1 MILILF
7 PLILE
12 NYFKGR
18 YITKYRLDLNLYERR
33 EKEIEN
39 CILEDSTYAEFKIY
53 NTLDFVFK
61 IGSAEDLNLL
71 IGNTVANA
79 LIGNEA
85 NPGFAYSLKQYGAND
100 FSFATLAAT
109 NFFIVRK

>member
-1 MILILF
+1 MYISSTVTIQ
-7 PLILE
+7 
-12 NYFKGR
+12 KGETAFS
-18 YITKYRLDLNLYERR
+18 YSVLHKDITINNL
-33 EKEIEN
+33 KSS
-39 CILEDSTYAEFKIY
+39 DTADFF

-85 NPGFAYSLKQYGAND
+85 KPGFAYTLKQYGAND

>member
-1 MILILF
+1 MH
-7 PLILE
+7 
-12 NYFKGR
+12 KD
-18 YITKYRLDLNLYERR
+18 ITINNL
-33 EKEIEN
+33 KSS
-39 CILEDSTYAEFKIY
+39 DTADFF

-85 NPGFAYSLKQYGAND
+85 NPGFAYTLKQYGAKD
-100 FSFATLAAT
+100 FSFATLATT
-109 NFFIVRK
+109 NFFIIQK